1 MTSSAS
7 QEARRLPGG
16 WRRARLGDLIRE
28 AQPGFASGKR
38 DPRGVVQLR
47 MNNVTSSGRLDWSAL
62 TRVPVDAAPF
72 LGALFEGF
80 DEPVVFSNHFTRLRT
95 DETQLVPDFLAAW
108 FQDKWNSGLFREI
121 CHRWVGQAAVQRDRL
136 VALEIVLPDIHE
148 QRRVAAAVRS
158 QVAEVERSRAAAKA
172 QLGIANALPVA
183 YIRSVFEESRTRA
196 WPTRRLADE
205 CTLLPSRSIAS
216 DGDTV
221 VLAITTACLTETGF
235 RPEGVKPARMSA
247 ASAAECIVRRGEV
260 LVARSNTTELVGRAC
275 LFDGNPP
282 GAVASDLTIRVETG
296 TKIYAPFLAAFLSF
310 LYVTGYW
317 RERSGGASGSMKK
330 ITRSQLASQAILVPE
345 LEVQKR
351 VCAELS
357 ERLSSVERIKRT
369 VDTQLRTMA
378 ALREALLRRA
388 FSGEA

>member
-1 MTSSAS
+1 MGDARM
-7 QEARRLPGG
+7 RRLRLADGLEEVTKGVGSAWRQYRLVGATREGLAPAKEGIGKNPERYKLVAPGTIFYNPMRILLG
-16 WRRARLGDLIRE
+16 SIALLDAGQEPGITSPDYVVFRARPGLIHPRWFYYWLRSEQGAAFVRTLARGAVRE
-28 AQPGFASGKR
+28 RMLFRRLAAVEAEVPAFEFQQGFAS
-38 DPRGVVQLR
+38 VV
-47 MNNVTSSGRLDWSAL
+47 
-62 TRVPVDAAPF
+62 
-72 LGALFEGF
+72 
-80 DEPVVFSNHFTRLRT
+80 EP
-95 DETQLVPDFLAAW
+95 
-108 FQDKWNSGLFREI
+108 
-121 CHRWVGQAAVQRDRL
+121 
-136 VALEIVLPDIHE
+136 LE
-148 QRRVAAAVRS
+148 RACAAA
-158 QVAEVERSRAAAKA
+158 EA
-172 QLGIANALPVA
+172 QLAVADALAVA

-247 ASAAECIVRRGEV
+247 ASAAQCIVRRGEV

-296 TKIYAPFLAAFLSF
+296 TKIYAPFLAALLSF

-357 ERLSSVERIKRT
+357 ERMSSVERIKRT

-378 ALREALLRRA
+378 APREALLRRA